1 MPSRLSR
8 TRLGRIA
15 WPPALA
21 ALLVLAAEA
30 ALLRGDH
37 LTREPLV
44 SVSLPAASQL
54 SRFGSTEVD
63 IGFAACSWPSTLKVS
78 LVRQRHGL
86 TPIEIDVTEAFVAGE
101 NGAVG
106 QLSGLQA
113 GHYTV
118 RARVFGHP
126 RGRKDILIEEDASVV
141 LEVPPLPPLDLV

>member
-8 TRLGRIA
+8 TRFGRIA
-15 WPPALA
+15 WLPLLA

-30 ALLRGDH
+30 VLLRGDH
-37 LTREPLV
+37 LTRESFL
-44 SVSLPAASQL
+44 SVSIPAANGL

-63 IGFAACSWPSTLKVS
+63 IDFTASAWPSTLKVS

-86 TPIEIDVTEAFVAGE
+86 PPIEIDVTRAFVARE
-101 NGAVG
+101 NGAIG

-113 GHYTV
+113 GRYTV

-126 RGRKDILIEEDASVV
+126 RGRKDILIEEDASVA
-141 LEVPPLPPLDLV
+141 LKVPPLPPFDLV

>member
-1 MPSRLSR
+1 
-8 TRLGRIA
+8 
-15 WPPALA
+15 
-21 ALLVLAAEA
+21 VLAAEA
-30 ALLRGDH
+30 ALLGGDH

-44 SVSLPAASQL
+44 SVSIPAANQL

-63 IGFAACSWPSTLKVS
+63 IGFTASSWPSTLKVS
-78 LVRQRHGL
+78 LVRQRQGL
-86 TPIEIDVTEAFVAGE
+86 PPIEIDVTRTFAARE

-126 RGRKDILIEEDASVV
+126 HGRKDILIEEDASVV
-141 LEVPPLPPLDLV
+141 LKVPPLPPLDLV